1 MLKVKKTTYG
11 LTPKNNEL
19 TKLTAEI
26 KKAIQKTEEEKNKKS
41 KVIND
46 YAKLIQSIKKEY
58 QKLVLENDLLKKNFK
73 KLEDKRL
80 TTDLI
85 NHRKKYF
92 LEEKEKDITKNKAHI
107 VKAAVETLI
116 LNISYQ
122 KKEKQRKKTKN
133 QYKRYY
139 DDEDDDLNDDADM
152 EKATILT
159 MMMIMKMIM
168 MLLMK
173 RKQITK
179 QIKNKKR
186 KKSVTI

>member
-116 LNISYQ
+116 LNISY
-122 KKEKQRKKTKN
+122 
-133 QYKRYY
+133 
-139 DDEDDDLNDDADM
+139 
-152 EKATILT
+152 
-159 MMMIMKMIM
+159 
-168 MLLMK
+168 
-173 RKQITK
+173 
-179 QIKNKKR
+179 
-186 KKSVTI
+186 

>member
-1 MLKVKKTTYG
+1 M
-11 LTPKNNEL
+11 
-19 TKLTAEI
+19 
-26 KKAIQKTEEEKNKKS
+26 
-41 KVIND
+41 
-46 YAKLIQSIKKEY
+46 
-58 QKLVLENDLLKKNFK
+58 LENDLLKKNFK

-173 RKQITK
+173 RK
-179 QIKNKKR
+179 
-186 KKSVTI
+186 